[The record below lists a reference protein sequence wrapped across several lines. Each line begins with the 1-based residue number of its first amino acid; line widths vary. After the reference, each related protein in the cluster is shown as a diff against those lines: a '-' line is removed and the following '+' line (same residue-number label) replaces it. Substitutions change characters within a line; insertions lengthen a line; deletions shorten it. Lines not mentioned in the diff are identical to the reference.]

1 MKKFILFLFIIVAHF
16 TLSSFKSANK
26 IMALPPGNNI
36 GYQVDANYVYWI
48 YVDETAPSPY
58 PVTYI
63 EVRPLNGSTILTT
76 LSFSGAV
83 TRTIHFQYNFSG
95 TAHVSFKDVNNN
107 TVNKDLSGFIEG
119 GLTLNA
125 LAKK

>member
-1 MKKFILFLFIIVAHF
+1 MKKFILFFFIIVATM
-16 TLSSFKSANK
+16 TLSSFKSA
-26 IMALPPGNNI
+26 PPGTNI

-48 YVDETAPSPY
+48 YDDETVASPY
-58 PVTYI
+58 PITYI
-63 EVRPLNGSTILTT
+63 EVHPLNSSTVLTT

-119 GLTLNA
+119 GLTA
-125 LAKK
+125 LAK

>member
-1 MKKFILFLFIIVAHF
+1 MKKFILFLLIVVAHF
-16 TLSSFKSANK
+16 TLSSFKSA
-26 IMALPPGNNI
+26 PPGTNI

-48 YVDETAPSPY
+48 YDDETVASPY

-63 EVRPLNGSTILTT
+63 EVHPLNSATVLTT
-76 LSFSGAV
+76 LGFSGAV

-95 TAHVSFKDVNNN
+95 TAHVSFKDLNGN
-107 TVNKDLSGFIEG
+107 TVEKDLTGFIEG
-119 GLTLNA
+119 GLTA